1 MSKWQGTPVPNSGY
15 VEKLY
20 FNTNL
25 PIDEVMELLAS
36 LPYVLTPFLGFPL
49 YPILFSNSGSPVIF
63 VVKVEMSDAMTRYE
77 IQYAT
82 DIVNQ
87 VSEVIFAGIDSEGA
101 GPLPLLDG
109 KFWSMSECET
119 NCDVISNYSG
129 INVGANNEVISKL
142 VSITPF
148 VEVQEQLTLNSFLT
162 SIADAIRS
170 KKGTTD
176 KINASNFASE
186 IESIESGSG
195 GGSATVT
202 VPGEWQGT
210 TVPNSGYVD
219 KVYVNNSLS
228 MEEVNKLLSQ
238 IDYSSTD
245 GSYYNAVTDGNNSY
259 LYTHSGSNSIL
270 YYSSETGNEITL
282 YASSEYND
290 GNGSFIGWNPNAS
303 MQLEIGKELTNYVW
317 GYAAG
322 HQNDILSSLFSIT
335 PFVKGEG
342 EVTILTGDYDGSKV
356 TINNIEPGWQGTAV
370 PNTGYVDKVYFNTN
384 LSVEDMTNFI
394 NKKFDPEN
402 NGGNTIYLLYNE
414 NSETND
420 YIEIYMNYSYW
431 NRLYFDIT
439 IYTSNGFNGYVFS
452 LDDRYDDISGT
463 NFIGWNPSLSNPLPI
478 NLEVMSQCYNGSVG
492 TKNHII
498 SSLFSLTPFEYKDEE
513 EASTINLKEYIKEQ
527 KLPLQL
533 KIDLPEPS
541 NPLVELINSKQ
552 SCAYLFADFGGYN
565 IPNLLAY
572 DDTKDVYYFNYM
584 YKDCYNASSFPELN
598 TSNGNNFT
606 GMYEGCSNAT
616 SFPELNTSNGYD
628 FSYMYYN
635 CTSATSFPLIDTSN
649 GRNFNYM
656 YYDTNA
662 TEYPELN
669 TSSGN
674 DFSYMYYSCS
684 NATSFPELNTSSGND
699 FSYMYEGCSSATSFP
714 ALDTSEGYDF
724 SYMYENCSSATEFPE
739 LNIQYGDNFHYMYNQ
754 CYNAMTFPTLNT
766 QNGTDFSGMYRYCS
780 KATSVPQLNT
790 SNGIDFSEMYNSC
803 SSVTEFPV
811 LDTSNGTNF
820 YNMYSGCSSATNFPL
835 IDTSNG
841 SNFSGMYSSCSSA
854 TSFPLINTSKG
865 TNFSYMYSYSTIETP
880 LIDTSNGSNFSGMFY
895 NCKKVTSFPLID
907 TSNGTNFYNM
917 YYGCSSATSFPLINT
932 SKGTDFN
939 SMFQGCSSAKKIDIS
954 KLTSSRTSNT
964 FRMFYGCS
972 LLKAVIIRSFGL
984 SYALDSEAFKNC
996 YSITGN
1002 NKDGYIYVPRDM
1014 IETLSS
1020 ATNWSNY
1027 ASQFRALED
1036 YTKDGTTTGEFDD
1049 EKAGLV

>member
-1 MSKWQGTPVPNSGY
+1 MSTKIAVPNSGY
-15 VEKLY
+15 INKVY
-20 FNTNL
+20 FNTDLSIEEVKAILNDAFIEPGVMDIMESL
-25 PIDEVMELLAS
+25 LWSDSVSIDVSSYGADFSITLWSSSSDEVIAIFDSGDNSFYGIKGWNPDITYPLVINSNVYDDDSGLKNDKLLELF
-36 LPYVLTPFLGFPL
+36 YT
-49 YPILFSNSGSPVIF
+49 YPSEL
-63 VVKVEMSDAMTRYE
+63 VKEE
-77 IQYAT
+77 
-82 DIVNQ
+82 
-87 VSEVIFAGIDSEGA
+87 E
-101 GPLPLLDG
+101 P
-109 KFWSMSECET
+109 
-119 NCDVISNYSG
+119 
-129 INVGANNEVISKL
+129 
-142 VSITPF
+142 
-148 VEVQEQLTLNSFLT
+148 LTLNSFLT
-162 SIADAIRS
+162 GIADAIRS

-195 GGSATVT
+195 GGSVTVT
-202 VPGEWQGT
+202 IPGEWQGT
-210 TVPNSGYVD
+210 AVPNSGYVD

-270 YYSSETGNEITL
+270 YYSSETGNETTL
-282 YASSEYND
+282 YASYEYDD
-290 GNGSFIGWNPNAS
+290 GNGYFIGWNPNAS

-394 NKKFDPEN
+394 NKEFDPEN

-649 GRNFNYM
+649 GRNFSYM

-699 FSYMYEGCSSATSFP
+699 FNHMYEGCSSATSFP

-803 SSVTEFPV
+803 SSVTEFPA

-820 YNMYSGCSSATNFPL
+820 YNMYSSCSSATSFPL

-841 SNFSGMYSSCSSA
+841 TNFSGMFQVCSSA
-854 TSFPLINTSKG
+854 TSFPLINTSNG

-880 LIDTSNGSNFSGMFY
+880 LIDTSNGTNFSGMFF
-895 NCKKVTSFPLID
+895 NCKKVTSFPLIN

-932 SKGTDFN
+932 SNGTDFN

-964 FRMFYGCS
+964 YHMFYGCS
-972 LLKAVIIRSFGL
+972 SLKAVIIRSFGL

-1036 YTKDGTTTGEFDD
+1036 YTVDGTTTGEFDD

>member
-1 MSKWQGTPVPNSGY
+1 MANWQGTPVPNSGY
-15 VEKLY
+15 VDKVY

-25 PIDEVMELLAS
+25 NFDEVVKILDKLTYVSLEESEPPVDTYFVLCTSNDEEAIFIDKFSDGNYCLSTYNEAIFVTYELPYGDSEFIGWNPFIPNSIVINSEVANADLYSNIPAGLENDKLAS
-36 LPYVLTPFLGFPL
+36 L
-49 YPILFSNSGSPVIF
+49 FS
-63 VVKVEMSDAMTRYE
+63 T
-77 IQYAT
+77 
-82 DIVNQ
+82 
-87 VSEVIFAGIDSEGA
+87 
-101 GPLPLLDG
+101 
-109 KFWSMSECET
+109 
-119 NCDVISNYSG
+119 
-129 INVGANNEVISKL
+129 
-142 VSITPF
+142 TPF
-148 VEVQEQLTLNSFLT
+148 VQEKVTLNSFLKG
-162 SIADAIRS
+162 IADAIRS
-170 KKGTTD
+170 KKGTTEP
-176 KINASNFASE
+176 INAQNFASE
-186 IESIESGSG
+186 IASISG
-195 GGSATVT
+195 GGGGSVTVT
-202 VPGEWQGT
+202 IPGEWQGT
-210 TVPNSGYVD
+210 AVPNSGYVD

-270 YYSSETGNEITL
+270 YYSSETGNETTL
-282 YASSEYND
+282 YASYEYDD

-356 TINNIEPGWQGTAV
+356 TINNIEPGWQGTPV
-370 PNTGYVDKVYFNTN
+370 PNTGYVDKVYFNTE
-384 LSVEDMTNFI
+384 LSVEEVTNII
-394 NKKFDPEN
+394 NKEFNPEN

-452 LDDRYDDISGT
+452 LDYRYDDISGT

-649 GRNFNYM
+649 GRNFSYM

-699 FSYMYEGCSSATSFP
+699 FNHMYEGCSSATSFP

-880 LIDTSNGSNFSGMFY
+880 LINTSNGSNFSGMFY

-972 LLKAVIIRSFGL
+972 SLKAVIIRSFGS

-1002 NKDGYIYVPRDM
+1002 NKYGYIYVPRDM